1 MWWKVVVGCLLFY
14 VVWLAGY
21 TLYEKLRPKKKGT
34 SLKSSERELTTE
46 QILGKSRFKVCHSM
60 PQVSTYLKHEKG
72 KENDSIFD
80 SEKKKEPSATPS
92 EGKQE
97 EEFSEQ
103 PNIDLVLLE
112 YETEEEVTLNLG
124 EEEEVDSSSVE
135 GKIEYA
141 GGVDLERMMA
151 ALTTIHKVDA
161 TPQERQQAAEV
172 LNQLKKTQ
180 IMEQLRKES
189 KRAAKIDELIN
200 ERFAQLSKV
209 KPQEDD
215 SERDSEEGVDG
226 FNIHDYLPS

>member
-80 SEKKKEPSATPS
+80 YEKKKEPSATPS

-124 EEEEVDSSSVE
+124 EEEEVDSSYVE
-135 GKIEYA
+135 GKVEYA

>member
-1 MWWKVVVGCLLFY
+1 
-14 VVWLAGY
+14 
-21 TLYEKLRPKKKGT
+21 
-34 SLKSSERELTTE
+34 
-46 QILGKSRFKVCHSM
+46 M

-161 TPQERQQAAEV
+161 TPQERQ
-172 LNQLKKTQ
+172 
-180 IMEQLRKES
+180 
-189 KRAAKIDELIN
+189 
-200 ERFAQLSKV
+200 
-209 KPQEDD
+209 
-215 SERDSEEGVDG
+215 
-226 FNIHDYLPS
+226 